1 MIFKNPASE
10 FIYIRTYARWI
21 EALGRRETWEETV
34 DRYVTFLKEERGDK
48 IPPKVLKKIREKILN
63 FEVMPSMR
71 ALWAAGPAA
80 RQDNLTIYN
89 CSALEVNSIESFAEA
104 LYILMCGTGEGYSVR
119 QSSVDKLP
127 DVPTFNQSLPPSKH
141 VVEDSR
147 KGWAESVRVLLTALY
162 SGTDV
167 DFDYSLLRPKGAK
180 LLVMG
185 GRSSGPA
192 PLITLHSFIR
202 ETLHEASGRKLS
214 TLECSD
220 IMNQI
225 AESVVVGGV
234 RRSSQISLSD
244 LQDEAMRHAKDW
256 PFPPRRYMSNNSA
269 IYETKPSAVEFLKEW
284 SALAASGTGERGIF
298 NLESLRKYAPTRRSA
313 SLISLTNPCGEIAL
327 RDRGLCN
334 LSEVV
339 VRAEDDLDSLL
350 DKVETATWLG
360 AIQST
365 FTNFSYVGPQWKANA
380 EEERLLGVS
389 LTGQMDNPEM
399 MKPEYLKALKSKAIK
414 VARHA
419 SIKLGINMPAAI
431 TCTKPSGTV
440 SQLVDSASGIHA
452 RFAPY
457 YIRRYR
463 ISATDPLCK
472 LLRDQGVKLTPE
484 NGQENL
490 RTEEI
495 TTYVVSFPSKSP
507 QGAIT
512 KDQLTALEQL
522 EIYKKTQGNWCE
534 HNVSMTVYVKD
545 HEWFD
550 VGNWVY
556 NNWDFITGL
565 SFLPFDGGKY
575 KQAPYEEITKD
586 QYEKMIAKFPH
597 IDYSQLSRYETSD
610 LTEGAKSY
618 SCVGDKCE
626 LV

>member
-1 MIFKNPASE
+1 MIFKNTAAE
-10 FIYIRTYARWI
+10 FIYVRTYARWI
-21 EALGRRETWEETV
+21 DELGRRETWEETV
-34 DRYVTFLKEERGDK
+34 DRYVTFLQEERGDK
-48 IPPKVLKKIREKILN
+48 IPPKVLKKIREKILS

-71 ALWAAGPAA
+71 ALWAAGTAA

-89 CSALEVNSIESFAEA
+89 CSALEVNSIDSFAEA

-119 QSSVDKLP
+119 QSSVDQLSE
-127 DVPTFNQSLPPSKH
+127 VPSFQQNTPPTRH
-141 VVEDSR
+141 IVEDSR
-147 KGWAESVRVLLTALY
+147 KGWAESVRLLLTALY
-162 SGTDV
+162 TGTDI

-180 LLVMG
+180 LVVMG

-192 PLITLHSFIR
+192 PLITLHAFIR
-202 ETLHEASGRKLS
+202 ETLHKASGRKLS

-244 LQDEAMRHAKDW
+244 LHDEAMRHAKDW

-269 IYETKPSAVEFLKEW
+269 IYEVKPSAIDFLKEW
-284 SALAASGTGERGIF
+284 SALASSGTGERGIF
-298 NLESLRKYAPTRRSA
+298 NLESLRKNAPTRRDK
-313 SLISLTNPCGEIAL
+313 SLILLTNPCGEIAL
-327 RDRGLCN
+327 RNQGLCN

-360 AIQST
+360 SIQST
-365 FTNFSYVGPQWKANA
+365 FTDFSYVNSQWKTNA
-380 EEERLLGVS
+380 DEERLLGVS

-399 MKPEYLKALKSKAIK
+399 MRPEYLKALKAKAVK

-431 TCTKPSGTV
+431 TCVKPSGTV

-452 RFAPY
+452 RFSPY

-463 ISATDPLCK
+463 VSSTDPLCH
-472 LLRDQGVKLTPE
+472 LLRDQGVKLSPE

-490 RTEEI
+490 PLEEV
-495 TTYVVSFPSKSP
+495 TTFVVSFPSKSP
-507 QGAIT
+507 EGAVT
-512 KDQLTALEQL
+512 KDKLSALEQL
-522 EIYKKTQGNWCE
+522 EIYKKTQTNWCE

-556 NNWDFITGL
+556 NNWDHITGL

-575 KQAPYEEITKD
+575 KQAPYEEITKE
-586 QYEKMIAKFPH
+586 QYEKMLAKFPH

-610 LTEGAKSY
+610 RTEGAKSY